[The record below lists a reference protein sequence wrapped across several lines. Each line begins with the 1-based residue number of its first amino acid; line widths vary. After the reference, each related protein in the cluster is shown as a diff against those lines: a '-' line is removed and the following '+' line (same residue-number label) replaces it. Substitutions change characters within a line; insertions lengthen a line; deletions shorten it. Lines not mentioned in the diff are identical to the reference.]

1 MATLSFVTHTLV
13 SNIRHPFKT
22 SYITIII
29 LLHFFNSTFS
39 IPIVLPDTENYLPS
53 DDPNITNLMVSHY
66 DCAKQHNLRQFNLL
80 NVKQCT
86 EAPSDIKHAS
96 VKARVY
102 VRAKAKRITA
112 FKCVAYA
119 KKERKTCFQ
128 GSVKYRRVDRTV
140 WNHNTL
146 PLPVTLD
153 PVECKNIIRHLNGTN
168 DKILNNLNYNKTF
181 TLLEDHY
188 FQERLEQY
196 QTPFTVY
203 QLNKMYTGTFTFMP
217 ADKNWIYDPTKNPYH
232 NCPAHHQFEV
242 NLVSWRLE
250 VSEIELTYDD
260 TSNDMIIDGHT
271 LPCYLADGFCKPT
284 TKTPFTLVWFND
296 DYCLIF
302 TLQDFIGRMTK
313 IEDRYW
319 IETDSFVHSPHP
331 VKSQTASGIKGTE
344 HPYVHAPH
352 TQHPNNPSLSRF
364 EVFPTA
370 QTFCGKPDP
379 LYSTQYSDLFV
390 TYTDDFIF
398 KAQLTSLYM
407 HPTDYSFRLYDKNQ
421 DFFTSIASKIMGP
434 YQYWLENGVKIFSL
448 QFNFLRPSIYDP
460 KTDESDP
467 SFLSI
472 AQKASHHQTYT
483 KFLQYTKPQNY
494 IFVNYKYT
502 SPFTMTNMYTLDHS
516 CITGYLRNYDPI
528 KQYFC
533 LLPYNNTSRPLIVP
547 QEYLI
552 HYDDFLLPCNIPTQ
566 IAKPLTVIKHLVS
579 SPLDDKD
586 RTYYTA
592 LYKQTYS
599 YNELLFIS
607 AKTISFM
614 VQAEQK
620 TEHKSHTSPIKNTHD
635 KLSSVLNNRT
645 LRDITNLLEPYKR
658 NSSETPITTLTH
670 ILHCYDRTH
679 KLLQTLDLDSQR
691 ITQSSQAI
699 QSALETI
706 TTLFNSTNLH

>member
-102 VRAKAKRITA
+102 VRAKAKRIKA

-119 KKERKTCFQ
+119 KKERKICFQ

-271 LPCYLADGFCKPT
+271 LPCYFADGFCKPT

-390 TYTDDFIF
+390 TYTDGFNMHTGQPNPHSIIDEYISGKLVF
-398 KAQLTSLYM
+398 K
-407 HPTDYSFRLYDKNQ
+407 
-421 DFFTSIASKIMGP
+421 
-434 YQYWLENGVKIFSL
+434 
-448 QFNFLRPSIYDP
+448 
-460 KTDESDP
+460 
-467 SFLSI
+467 
-472 AQKASHHQTYT
+472 
-483 KFLQYTKPQNY
+483 
-494 IFVNYKYT
+494 
-502 SPFTMTNMYTLDHS
+502 
-516 CITGYLRNYDPI
+516 
-528 KQYFC
+528 
-533 LLPYNNTSRPLIVP
+533 
-547 QEYLI
+547 
-552 HYDDFLLPCNIPTQ
+552 
-566 IAKPLTVIKHLVS
+566 
-579 SPLDDKD
+579 
-586 RTYYTA
+586 
-592 LYKQTYS
+592 
-599 YNELLFIS
+599 
-607 AKTISFM
+607 
-614 VQAEQK
+614 
-620 TEHKSHTSPIKNTHD
+620 
-635 KLSSVLNNRT
+635 
-645 LRDITNLLEPYKR
+645 
-658 NSSETPITTLTH
+658 
-670 ILHCYDRTH
+670 
-679 KLLQTLDLDSQR
+679 
-691 ITQSSQAI
+691 
-699 QSALETI
+699 
-706 TTLFNSTNLH
+706 